1 LALSKPGAKN
11 PAKRDV
17 LFFCPPFFCHLNVFA
32 ACACHT
38 VRNKLR
44 VLKLKLYKIK
54 TGVVIETDHGFH
66 LLEGENWD
74 AFVNDDNLFGK
85 LAEIARAVEP
95 IQNAQQLLATYL
107 EAPIQSQELW
117 ASGVTYFRSKQ
128 GRQEEFKAAGGGEFY
143 ARVYEAER
151 PELFFKTTAH
161 RVVGS
166 GGKVRIRQDST
177 WNVPEPELT
186 LMITSSGKIVGY
198 TIGNDMS
205 SRSIEGENPLYLP
218 QAKTYDGCAALGPCI
233 YVTEEPLSED
243 TIIHLEILRKNAP
256 ELQFEEKRSGGAADK
271 MSALQVF
278 AGNTDLKQMKR
289 KPEELVSFLYR
300 ECSFPHGSLLMT
312 GTGIVPPNDF
322 SLQSGDE
329 IRITIEP
336 IGTLVNTVK

>member
-1 LALSKPGAKN
+1 VA
-11 PAKRDV
+11 RHV
-17 LFFCPPFFCHLNVFA
+17 CIE
-32 ACACHT
+32 
-38 VRNKLR
+38 

-74 AFVNDDNLFGK
+74 AFINDDHLFGK
-85 LAEIARAVEP
+85 LAEIVRAVEP
-95 IQNAQQLLATYL
+95 LPNGRQLVASIL

-128 GRQEEFKAAGGGEFY
+128 GRQEESKAAGGGEFY

-151 PELFFKTTAH
+151 PELFFKATPH

-166 GGKVRIRQDST
+166 GGKVRIRRDST

-233 YVTEEPLSED
+233 FVTEEPLPAD
-243 TIIHLEILRKNAP
+243 TVIHLEIVRNNA
-256 ELQFEEKRSGGAADK
+256 L
-271 MSALQVF
+271 VF
-278 AGNTDLKQMKR
+278 TGSVDIKQMKR
-289 KPEELVSFLYR
+289 KPEELVSYLYR

-329 IRITIEP
+329 VRITIQP
-336 IGTLVNTVK
+336 IGMLVNTVK

>member
-1 LALSKPGAKN
+1 M
-11 PAKRDV
+11 
-17 LFFCPPFFCHLNVFA
+17 
-32 ACACHT
+32 
-38 VRNKLR
+38 
-44 VLKLKLYKIK
+44 KLYKIK

-74 AFVNDDNLFGK
+74 TFINDDNLFGK
-85 LAEIARAVEP
+85 LAEITRTVEP
-95 IQNAQQLLATYL
+95 INNAQQLLVIIL

-128 GRQEEFKAAGGGEFY
+128 GRQEESKDAGGGEFY

-151 PELFFKTTAH
+151 PELFFKATAH

-205 SRSIEGENPLYLP
+205 SRSLEGENPLYLP

-233 YVTEEPLSED
+233 YVTDQPLSEL
-243 TIIHLEILRKNAP
+243 TSVRIEI
-256 ELQFEEKRSGGAADK
+256 KRNNQ
-271 MSALQVF
+271 QVF
-278 AGNTDLKQMKR
+278 AGNTGLKQMKR
-289 KPEELVSFLYR
+289 KPEELVSYLYR

-336 IGTLVNTVK
+336 IGTLINTVK

>member
-1 LALSKPGAKN
+1 M
-11 PAKRDV
+11 R
-17 LFFCPPFFCHLNVFA
+17 
-32 ACACHT
+32 
-38 VRNKLR
+38 
-44 VLKLKLYKIK
+44 LYKIK
-54 TGVVIETDHGFH
+54 TGVVIETDLGFH
-66 LLEGENWD
+66 LFEGENWD

-85 LAEIARAVEP
+85 LAQIARTVEP
-95 IQNAQQLLATYL
+95 TDNAQQLLASIL

-128 GRQEEFKAAGGGEFY
+128 GRQEESKDAGGREFY

-151 PELFFKTTAH
+151 PELFFKATAH

-177 WNVPEPELT
+177 WNVPEPELA
-186 LMITSSGKIVGY
+186 LMITSNGKIVGY

-233 YVTEEPLSED
+233 YVTEEPLSGD
-243 TIIHLEILRKNAP
+243 TIIHLEILRKNSH
-256 ELQFEEKRSGGAADK
+256 EDKRSAGVPPAADK

-278 AGNTDLKQMKR
+278 AGNTDLKQLKR

-312 GTGIVPPNDF
+312 GTGIVPPSDF

-329 IRITIEP
+329 IRITIQP
-336 IGTLVNTVK
+336 IGMLVNTVK